1 MELSRKTMKK
11 LALLIAFAALAFT
24 AFEWFDGAARA
35 AVFLLDLL
43 APFLA
48 GGAVAFVLNV
58 PMRFIESKLLPTP
71 GGKPTASRRVRRFLR
86 PVSLLLTFLFV
97 VLVILVLVLVIA
109 PELVRTVAGLGVT
122 IQNAVLR
129 FLNWAE
135 EMFANTPQVMEWLN
149 SLTFNWQSINW
160 QSLINQVVDV
170 VKSGATSILSSAFS
184 AVMNVFNGV
193 ADTVIAFFF
202 ACYLLLQKEKLGL
215 QCRKAL
221 YALLPR
227 KGADQVVE
235 VFSLSHRIFSSFIT
249 GQCTEAVILGTMFFI
264 VMSILNMPYAVLVG
278 CTIAVTALIPIVG
291 AFIGCGLGA
300 FLLLMVSPMQ
310 ALIFV
315 VMFLILQQVEG
326 NLIYPHVVGSSVGLP
341 SIWVLAAVSIG
352 GSLMGVAG
360 MLLFIPMTSVIYTLF
375 RQFVYRRLREK
386 NLRIHASGVEERRVP
401 PAKAE
406 KETDPD
412 QG

>member
-184 AVMNVFNGV
+184 TAMNVFNGV
-193 ADTVIAFFF
+193 ADTFIAFFF

-401 PAKAE
+401 PTKAE

>member
-184 AVMNVFNGV
+184 TAMNVFNGV
-193 ADTVIAFFF
+193 ADTFIAFFF

-386 NLRIHASGVEERRVP
+386 NLRIHASGVEERRVS

-406 KETDPD
+406 KEADPD

>member
-184 AVMNVFNGV
+184 TAMNVFNGV
-193 ADTVIAFFF
+193 ADTFIAFFF

-315 VMFLILQQVEG
+315 AMFLILQQVEG

-386 NLRIHASGVEERRVP
+386 NLRIHASGVEERRVSP
-401 PAKAE
+401 TTAE
-406 KETDPD
+406 RETDPD

>member
-184 AVMNVFNGV
+184 TAMNVFNGV
-193 ADTVIAFFF
+193 ADTFIAFFF

-315 VMFLILQQVEG
+315 AMFLILQQVEG

-401 PAKAE
+401 PTKAE
-406 KETDPD
+406 KETDPG

>member
-184 AVMNVFNGV
+184 TAMSVFSGV
-193 ADTVIAFFF
+193 ADTFIAFFF

-215 QCRKAL
+215 QCRKAI

-227 KGADQVVE
+227 KGADRVVE

-386 NLRIHASGVEERRVP
+386 NLRIHASGVEERRVS

>member
-184 AVMNVFNGV
+184 TAMNVFNGV
-193 ADTVIAFFF
+193 ADTFIAFFF

-227 KGADQVVE
+227 KGADRVVE

-406 KETDPD
+406 KETGPG

>member
-184 AVMNVFNGV
+184 TAMNVFNGV
-193 ADTVIAFFF
+193 ADTFIAFFF

-315 VMFLILQQVEG
+315 AMFLILQQVEG

-386 NLRIHASGVEERRVP
+386 NLRIHASGVEERRVSP
-401 PAKAE
+401 TKAE
-406 KETDPD
+406 KETDPG